1 MKYYLDTNICIYF
14 LKGLFP
20 QLKNK
25 ILSFNPGMIII
36 PSIVKAELLY
46 GAERSKKKEDNFK
59 NIYQFLLPFHIE
71 SFTDGETV
79 LYAQIRNSLEEKGTL
94 IGPND
99 LLIASIVLSHD
110 GTLITNNTKEFSR
123 IKNLKIEDW
132 TQEQ

>member
-25 ILSFNPGMIII
+25 ILAFNPDTIMI

-46 GAERSKKKEDNFK
+46 GAEKSKKKEENLRK
-59 NIYQFLLPFHIE
+59 IYQFLLPFQIE
-71 SFTDGETV
+71 SFTDSETV
-79 LYAQIRNSLEEKGTL
+79 LYAQIRNVLEKKGTL

-99 LLIASIVLSHD
+99 LIIASIVLSHD

-132 TQEQ
+132 TQ

>member
-25 ILSFNPGMIII
+25 ILSVNPDTIII

-46 GAERSKKKEDNFK
+46 GAEKSKNKEENLKK
-59 NIYQFLLPFHIE
+59 IYQFLLPFHIE
-71 SFTDGETV
+71 SFTDDETV
-79 LYAQIRNSLEEKGTL
+79 LYAQIRNVLEKKGTP
-94 IGPND
+94 IGPDD
-99 LLIASIVLSHD
+99 LLIATIVLSHD
-110 GTLITNNTKEFSR
+110 CYLITNNTKEFSR

-132 TQEQ
+132 TQ